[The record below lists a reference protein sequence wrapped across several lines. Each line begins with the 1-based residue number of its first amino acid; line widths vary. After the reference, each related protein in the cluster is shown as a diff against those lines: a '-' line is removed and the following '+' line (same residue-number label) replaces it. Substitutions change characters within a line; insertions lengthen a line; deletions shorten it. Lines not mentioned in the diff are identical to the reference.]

1 MARFYTDADG
11 DISQLEGRTVA
22 ILGYGNQGRS
32 QALNLRDSGV
42 AVVVGNRS
50 DQYGEIVRADGFVAL
65 PLQEAAARADVLM
78 VLLPDEIH
86 LAVLP
91 DQVFP
96 YLRSGSTVVFA
107 HGYSI
112 HFKEVVVPDW
122 CNACLVAPKMLGPG
136 VRELYLAGRG
146 FPSLVAVHRDA
157 TGSAWPITLAVAK
170 GIGSLRAGAWETT
183 FEEEAITDLFGEQVG
198 GSGAIV
204 GLFKSFEALVQAG
217 YDPDVVQLELLG
229 SGELVEVIRAQVRE
243 GLLNS
248 LRVHSP
254 TSHFGQLYRA
264 NEILEG
270 DGQDD
275 RLTRIMQELK
285 DGTFASLWRRER
297 EEGYPT
303 MRQLERRFSG
313 HDFVEAETRNRK
325 RLQGVDHGDLS

>member
-11 DISQLEGRTVA
+11 DISQLESRTVA

-50 DQYGEIVRADGFVAL
+50 DQYGEMVKADGFVAL
-65 PLQEAAARADVLM
+65 SLQEAAACADVLM

-96 YLRSGSTVVFA
+96 YLKPGSTVVFA
-107 HGYSI
+107 HGYSV
-112 HFKEVVVPDW
+112 HFKEVVVPDA
-122 CNACLVAPKMLGPG
+122 CNACLVAPKMLGRG

-157 TGSAWPITLAVAK
+157 TGLAWPITLAVAK

-229 SGELVEVIRAQVRE
+229 SGELVEVIRAQVRD

-264 NEILEG
+264 KEILEE

-297 EEGYPT
+297 EEGYPE
-303 MRQLERRFSG
+303 MRQLERRFSS